1 MHKVVDYQIQENIV
15 TLSEGMQN
23 AKRLAV
29 VKWADNPA
37 RLELRQWLKNEEG
50 EKPGK
55 GVTLTADEAR
65 ALYVGLRQYLDS
77 LDE

>member
-55 GVTLTADEAR
+55 GVTLTDEEAR
-65 ALYVGLRQYLDS
+65 ALYVGLRQYLNS
-77 LDE
+77 VDE

>member
-37 RLELRQWLKNEEG
+37 RLELRQWLKNEDG

-65 ALYVGLRQYLDS
+65 ALFVGLRSYLQS
-77 LDE
+77 LEE